1 MLCFL
6 NGLRGLLKGSK
17 PIKQKKPKKPGNSEN
32 WISKAKG
39 LFDSKNPE
47 TEKPETSKNSLEN
60 VFEPQKTL
68 KILEVADY
76 VVWFCFDRVDPPTR
90 LTLNCYLWLMNEY
103 TLRTTGN
110 PIASDAVF
118 DLDGRYLECET
129 IKREFFPGLFVPYT
143 KHPDTAYM
151 ERISGILKLDWFL
164 EGLMK
169 FNIENPFRLLELCR
183 EKDFDLVYYNLID
196 CLK

>member
-6 NGLRGLLKGSK
+6 KRPEWINWINRLRGLLKGSK
-17 PIKQKKPKKPGNSEN
+17 PFKLIKQKKPKTLEN
-32 WISKAKG
+32 T
-39 LFDSKNPE
+39 E
-47 TEKPETSKNSLEN
+47 TEKPETLE
-60 VFEPQKTL
+60 TL

-76 VVWFCFDRVDPPTR
+76 VAWFCFDRVDPPTR

-118 DLDGRYLECET
+118 ELDGRYLECSA
-129 IKREFFPGLFVPYT
+129 IKREFFPGLIVPYT

-169 FNIENPFRLLELCR
+169 FNLKNPFRLLELCR
-183 EKDFDLVYYNLID
+183 EKDFDLVYYSMID

>member
-1 MLCFL
+1 MRCFL

-17 PIKQKKPKKPGNSEN
+17 PFKPFKQKKPKTLET
-32 WISKAKG
+32 I
-39 LFDSKNPE
+39 E
-47 TEKPETSKNSLEN
+47 TEKPETLE
-60 VFEPQKTL
+60 TL
-68 KILEVADY
+68 KILEVSEY
-76 VVWFCFDRVDPPTR
+76 VIWFCFDRVDPPTR

-110 PIASDAVF
+110 PIAPDAVF
-118 DLDGRYLECET
+118 DLDGRYLECSA
-129 IKREFFPGLFVPYT
+129 IKREYFPGLIVPFT
-143 KHPDTAYM
+143 NHPDTAYM

-169 FNIENPFRLLELCR
+169 FNLENPFRLLELCR
-183 EKDFDLVYYNLID
+183 EEDFDLVYSNLID

>member
-6 NGLRGLLKGSK
+6 KGINRLRGLLKGSK
-17 PIKQKKPKKPGNSEN
+17 PIKPFKPIKQKKPKT
-32 WISKAKG
+32 
-39 LFDSKNPE
+39 LE
-47 TEKPETSKNSLEN
+47 TIETLETQ
-60 VFEPQKTL
+60 ETL

-76 VVWFCFDRVDPPTR
+76 VVWFCFYRVDPPTL

-118 DLDGRYLECET
+118 DLDGRYLECSAL
-129 IKREFFPGLFVPYT
+129 KREFFPGLIVPYT
-143 KHPDTAYM
+143 EHPDTAYM

-164 EGLMK
+164 EGLIK
-169 FNIENPFRLLELCR
+169 FNARNLFKLPELCC

>member
-1 MLCFL
+1 MRCFL
-6 NGLRGLLKGSK
+6 KRPEWISLINWINRLRGLLKGSK
-17 PIKQKKPKKPGNSEN
+17 PIRQKKPKTLEN
-32 WISKAKG
+32 
-39 LFDSKNPE
+39 LENLE
-47 TEKPETSKNSLEN
+47 TEKPETLETQ
-60 VFEPQKTL
+60 EIL

-76 VVWFCFDRVDPPTR
+76 VAWFCFDRVDPPTR

-118 DLDGRYLECET
+118 DLDGRYLECSA
-129 IKREFFPGLFVPYT
+129 IKREYFGPGMIIPYT
-143 KHPDTAYM
+143 EHPDIAYM

-169 FNIENPFRLLELCR
+169 FNLENPFRLLELCR
-183 EKDFDLVYYNLID
+183 EKDFDLVYNNLID
-196 CLK
+196 YLK

>member
-6 NGLRGLLKGSK
+6 KPEWINRLRGLLKGSK
-17 PIKQKKPKKPGNSEN
+17 PFKPFKPIKQKKPKTLET
-32 WISKAKG
+32 I
-39 LFDSKNPE
+39 E
-47 TEKPETSKNSLEN
+47 TEKPETLETL
-60 VFEPQKTL
+60 ETQETL

-118 DLDGRYLECET
+118 DLDGRYLECSA
-129 IKREFFPGLFVPYT
+129 IKREYIGPGMIIPYT

-169 FNIENPFRLLELCR
+169 YNNENPFRLLELCR

>member
-1 MLCFL
+1 MRCFL

-17 PIKQKKPKKPGNSEN
+17 PIKQKKPKT
-32 WISKAKG
+32 
-39 LFDSKNPE
+39 LE
-47 TEKPETSKNSLEN
+47 TEKPENIETQET
-60 VFEPQKTL
+60 QKTL
-68 KILEVADY
+68 TILEVADY

-110 PIASDAVF
+110 PIAPDAVF
-118 DLDGRYLECET
+118 DLDGRYLECSV
-129 IKREFFPGLFVPYT
+129 IKREYFPGLIVPYT

-164 EGLMK
+164 DGMLK
-169 FNIENPFRLLELCR
+169 FNLKNPFRLPELCR

-196 CLK
+196 YLK